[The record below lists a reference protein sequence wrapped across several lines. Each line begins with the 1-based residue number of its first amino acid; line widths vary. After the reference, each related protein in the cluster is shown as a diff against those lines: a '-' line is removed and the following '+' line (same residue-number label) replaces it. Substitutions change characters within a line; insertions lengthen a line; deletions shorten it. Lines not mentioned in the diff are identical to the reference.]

1 MYSFNR
7 STISSDNDIDD
18 SSPDSND
25 TVWVFEENIKT
36 IHQ

>member
-1 MYSFNR
+1 MYLFNR

-18 SSPDSND
+18 SSPDSID
-25 TVWVFEENIKT
+25 TVWVFDENIKT